1 MRGITTKSS
10 PFDEYSRSALD
21 TGGRVGIAVLKLSL
35 LNREPVEL
43 GGSRYGGGED
53 MLRGERSEERDDKRG
68 LLASWESEVPPV
80 L

>member
-1 MRGITTKSS
+1 MIV
-10 PFDEYSRSALD
+10 L
-21 TGGRVGIAVLKLSL
+21 RVSL
-35 LNREPVEL
+35 LSREPVEL

-53 MLRGERSEERDDKRG
+53 MLRGRRSEEGDDKRG

>member
-1 MRGITTKSS
+1 M
-10 PFDEYSRSALD
+10 
-21 TGGRVGIAVLKLSL
+21 GIAVLKLSL